1 MRRSAMSLRAKKK
14 ARIREMGG
22 RITTVEEWLDLSA
35 EEVTFLDMKIRL
47 AEAVK
52 ARRRAR
58 KLSQAEAADLLGTS
72 QGRVSKL
79 ERGRASL
86 DQLTWSWLALG
97 GSREELARVLGVEGR

>member
-1 MRRSAMSLRAKKK
+1 MTLTPKKR

-22 RITTVEEWLDLSA
+22 RVTTVEEWLDLSA
-35 EEVTFLDMKIRL
+35 EEVAFLDMKIRL

-58 KLSQAEAADLLGTS
+58 RLSQQEAAELLGTS

-79 ERGRASL
+79 ERGLASL
-86 DQLTWSWLALG
+86 DQLTWCWLALG
-97 GSREELARVLGVEGR
+97 GSREELGRVVAGV

>member
-1 MRRSAMSLRAKKK
+1 MALTSKKK

-22 RITTVEEWLDLSA
+22 RVTTVEEWLDLSS
-35 EEVTFLDMKIRL
+35 EEVDFLDMKIRL

-52 ARRRAR
+52 ERRRAR
-58 KLSQAEAADLLGTS
+58 HLSQAEAADLLGTS

-79 ERGRASL
+79 ERGLASL

-97 GSREELARVLGVEGR
+97 GSREELARVLASSR